1 MSNATLHLEFD
12 ILKVEFDFIIVHAN
26 LNKSNAQ
33 TSRAH
38 ATKTTNIFPRS
49 LSRMRMMYVECD
61 FKEVTFDLC

>member
-1 MSNATLHLEFD
+1 MLNATLHLAFD
-12 ILKVEFDFIIVHAN
+12 ILKVECDFIIVHAN

-33 TSRAH
+33 TSCEH

-61 FKEVTFDLC
+61 FKEVAFDFG